1 MKKIKFLGAAV
12 LAASLIFAGC
22 ANGSDDEDYSA
33 PETPAVENPTD
44 SGDGTDQN
52 NNNNGGDTNNNN
64 GENNNGGNNGGNNN
78 GGDNGGN
85 NNGGD
90 NGGNNNGS
98 GENGENNGSGEEE
111 IETGSASDL
120 ASYVYHKSII
130 ASLADPWGSGTDV
143 TVTDGK
149 ATMVSGNLWGAGG
162 VCGVSSVEFGELADY
177 EYIVFTVDTSSY
189 TISAPLED
197 LSKNT
202 GVNVK
207 VPEIIKR
214 PTKWFT
220 ENGKRTYY
228 MPTSEF
234 SNASTATSIALII
247 GGEGTLVVEDFY
259 LAATE
264 EPAAHEVVYENAT
277 IYEKGIELSKNPWW
291 GTWTCEVE
299 DGNLVSTGSANGCFG
314 LSGFTPVPFKEG
326 AKLEVTYKA
335 NQAWAV
341 KPVAPNAETPVAAA
355 DDFTTITV
363 DLGTA
368 SNLTEVGIVHKADN
382 SEIIISSIRV
392 IDNE

>member
-1 MKKIKFLGAAV
+1 MKKLKFLGTAV
-12 LAASLIFAGC
+12 LVASLLFAGC

-52 NNNNGGDTNNNN
+52 NNNN
-64 GENNNGGNNGGNNN
+64 NGGNNN
-78 GGDNGGN
+78 GGDNGSGNNGGN
-85 NNGGD
+85 NNGGNN
-90 NGGNNNGS
+90 NGGNNGGSGDTGNNGS

-130 ASLADPWGSGTDV
+130 ASLADTWNSGTGI
-143 TVTDGK
+143 TVADGK
-149 ATMVSGNLWGAGG
+149 ATMVSGDLWGAGG
-162 VCGVSSVEFGELADY
+162 VCGVSSVEVGELADY

-247 GGEGTLVVEDFY
+247 GGEGNLVVEDFY

-277 IYEKGIELSKNPWW
+277 IYEKGIELSKAPWW

-326 AKLEVTYKA
+326 AKLEITYKA

-363 DLGTA
+363 DLGAA